1 MKALEN
7 PALHQVCFYD
17 LRPSPFFFQLSSN
30 VFPDIELVGRIEKK
44 KLQKVSEYP
53 GIIALERGNDET

>member
-17 LRPSPFFFQLSSN
+17 LRPTPVFFQLSSN
-30 VFPDIELVGRIEKK
+30 VFPDIELVGRIEK